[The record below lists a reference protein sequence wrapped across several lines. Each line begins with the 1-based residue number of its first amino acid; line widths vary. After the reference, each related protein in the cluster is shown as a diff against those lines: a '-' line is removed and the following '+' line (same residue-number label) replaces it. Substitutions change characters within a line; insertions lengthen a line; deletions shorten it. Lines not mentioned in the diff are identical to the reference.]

1 VVRQGYYRWLA
12 QGPCERE
19 RTDAE
24 LTDVTC
30 EIHAGLD
37 GRPGVGNELPR
48 LVTSAVVQISVPRRV
63 RHAPR

>member
-12 QGPCERE
+12 QGPRERE

-30 EIHAGLD
+30 EIHAGWTGVLAWATNYQD
-37 GRPGVGNELPR
+37 AGVGDMRAPASLPCN
-48 LVTSAVVQISVPRRV
+48 
-63 RHAPR
+63 